1 MSDDPLTLPDEHDAA
16 RYLSPRWERR
26 EAELARKV
34 RRQEQLRMKQM
45 HGKIKNGGLVGGLV
59 TAAMLAGETLS
70 PGMLTALGIS
80 SPVAALITVAA
91 SVLGGYLKSTTT
103 DDLPTDIK
111 KIMAEVEAPTWDD
124 IIDYVEADGRAISA
138 EAIALLRDKLDDE
151 ELQKMIVARVNAD
164 ADIPVVP
171 ETVEALGFN
180 AAYDFAQGVTV
191 PFLDKWVERVRK
203 G

>member
-1 MSDDPLTLPDEHDAA
+1 MG
-16 RYLSPRWERR
+16 R

-124 IIDYVEADGRAISA
+124 IIDYVEDDGRAISA

>member
-16 RYLSPRWERR
+16 QYLSPKWERR

-111 KIMAEVEAPTWDD
+111 KLMAEVEAPTWDD

-191 PFLDKWVERVRK
+191 PFLGKWAERVRK